1 MTDNEIMKACEDMA
15 KGLTTA
21 INELRQRGYEV
32 ELTTMQIPSIGE
44 AYAEL
49 YTVEAFKRVKLTGD
63 TKES

>member
-1 MTDNEIMKACEDMA
+1 MADQEIMKICENMA
-15 KGLTTA
+15 GALTQAT
-21 INELRQRGYEV
+21 NDLRQRGYEV

-63 TKES
+63 SEES